1 MNSKPVSINTP
12 DENKFIMDTLSIT
25 AMVSKILE
33 IADFCNSNDPL
44 NPRIPT
50 VYSIMNDLEDK
61 ITQNILFHTLS
72 KYFTDNINITH
83 NKSVKTSFFDTKF
96 KKF

>member
-1 MNSKPVSINTP
+1 MDILKNYILELRSACGDMNSKPVSINTP

-25 AMVSKILE
+25 AMVSEILE
-33 IADFCNSNDPL
+33 IPDFCNSNDPYK
-44 NPRIPT
+44 PT

-72 KYFTDNINITH
+72 KCLTH
-83 NKSVKTSFFDTKF
+83 
-96 KKF
+96 

>member
-25 AMVSKILE
+25 AMVSKIQE
-33 IADFCNSNDPL
+33 IEDLCKSNDLYKPHF
-44 NPRIPT
+44 PT
-50 VYSIMNDLEDK
+50 VYSVINGLEDK

>member
-25 AMVSKILE
+25 AMVSEILE
-33 IADFCNSNDPL
+33 IPDFRNLNDPYKL
-44 NPRIPT
+44 PSPT

-72 KYFTDNINITH
+72 KCYTH
-83 NKSVKTSFFDTKF
+83 
-96 KKF
+96 